1 MLNTKEKEL
10 KAAYV
15 DEAAAI
21 MAHGLN
27 ERFEHWQKFFEKD
40 VARVVQLENGDLYAI
55 DKPRI
60 ETRFCYGYGT
70 FESDDGARRMANRT
84 ATDGGEIFKAKNL
97 ARFDDNITSLKD
109 DRMLK
114 YIRVKYICSPENT
127 KIKELEYYYDYEF
140 ERAEL
145 DAKRDGRYELSDA
158 DRQTIIAAYET
169 ERKEF
174 EKRLDAYLKRYGT
187 SKLKTWTYWQDE

>member
-21 MAHGLN
+21 MAHGLK
-27 ERFEHWQKFFEKD
+27 ERFESWQKYFEKD

-55 DKPRI
+55 DKPSI
-60 ETRFCYGYGT
+60 ETSFCYGYHGW
-70 FESDDGARRMANRT
+70 EDSDGARRMANRT
-84 ATDGGEIFKAKNL
+84 ESDGGEIFKAENL
-97 ARFDDNITSLKD
+97 ARFDANITSLKD

-114 YIRVKYICSPENT
+114 YIRVKYNGSPENT
-127 KIKELEYYYDYEF
+127 KIKELAYYYNYER

-158 DRQTIIAAYET
+158 DRQTIITAYET

-187 SKLKTWTYWQDE
+187 SKLKTWTYWEDE